1 MELKKTNFICMV
13 ENKDKNLLLENTLSG
28 KKYLIK
34 EDKKDEFDAKIISQN
49 GEVSDIKLYISG
61 LTDEERQILLDG
73 CLMNYYKRKNNL

>member
-34 EDKKDEFDAKIISQN
+34 EDKKDEFLDYWN
-49 GEVSDIKLYISG
+49 GKAIE
-61 LTDEERQILLDG
+61 
-73 CLMNYYKRKNNL
+73 KNLSLIHI